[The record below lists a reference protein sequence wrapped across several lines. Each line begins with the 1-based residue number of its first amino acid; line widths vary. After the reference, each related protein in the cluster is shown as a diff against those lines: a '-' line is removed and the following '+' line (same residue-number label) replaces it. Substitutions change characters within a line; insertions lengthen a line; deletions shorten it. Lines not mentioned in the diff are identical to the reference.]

1 MNHIIISQIYKK
13 LISYLW
19 LLAASQK
26 EIGIFLEKRDSQD
39 KIMQKKVHIAGI
51 LFATIF
57 GFTFMFSKIA
67 LDYVTPIGLIAYRF
81 LIALIIFELLKLF
94 KVIEIHLNKSTIKAL
109 MLVAIFQPILYFLT
123 ETYGLE
129 RTSSGEAGM
138 MIALIPI
145 FVTLLSALILKE
157 KPKLIQIFFILLSV
171 SGVLFIQ
178 LSKSSSGLAFEW
190 LGFTLLLGAVLSA
203 ALFNIASRSASKT
216 SKPYEVTYFM
226 MLSGAITFNMIYI
239 IQLIAERNLSSY
251 ITNLY
256 HIELLIPILYLVI
269 IASIGGF
276 FLVNFA
282 LSKVPAHVSSIY
294 SNLSTI
300 VALIAGAVLLSER
313 LYYYHYIGGL
323 MIIIGVYGTVR
334 FNRYANNKPK
344 KIGNI

>member
-1 MNHIIISQIYKK
+1 
-13 LISYLW
+13 
-19 LLAASQK
+19 
-26 EIGIFLEKRDSQD
+26 
-39 KIMQKKVHIAGI
+39 MQKKVHIAGI

-145 FVTLLSALILKE
+145 FVTLLRALILKE

-178 LSKSSSGLAFEW
+178 LSKTSSGLAFEW

-226 MLSGAITFNMIYI
+226 MLAGAITFNTIYI
-239 IQLIAERNLSSY
+239 IQLISEKSLSSY

-256 HIELLIPILYLVI
+256 HIELLIPILYLGIV
-269 IASIGGF
+269 ASIGGF